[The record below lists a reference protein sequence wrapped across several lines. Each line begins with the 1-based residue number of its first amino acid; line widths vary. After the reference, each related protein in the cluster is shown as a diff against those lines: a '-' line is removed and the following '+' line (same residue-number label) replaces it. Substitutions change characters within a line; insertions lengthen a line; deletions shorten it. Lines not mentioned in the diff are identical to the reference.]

1 MVYGLDRSP
10 QQDRQAMKL
19 SLPCR
24 SLATAALLALH
35 AGAAFQADAQIVQ
48 IATGT
53 PNTPLYAVGPIYMS
67 STLFYRYSRF
77 AYLYTQSELAAAGI
91 VPGTDI
97 LAVGWMKSTPS
108 STAGPALFNIYMKNT
123 FAAAYADPTT
133 TWAGLTIGAVQVY
146 SEPAQSIPATAS
158 PDYIDFTLDTPFN
171 YSGGSLEIFTEWD
184 ISGPPAPIATGAF
197 EWVNTTVVDRIYA
210 SGNTSLPATLSS
222 TTNNTNI
229 DNRRP
234 VIQFTVQGGTTAIPD
249 LLSTSIG
256 IWPNP
261 AEDLLYISN
270 KSGAPLESIV
280 ITDALGKVVLNE
292 RPVGVITD
300 HQIDL
305 GEFDPGAYLIRLET
319 GLGPVVK
326 RVTVL

>member
-1 MVYGLDRSP
+1 MP
-10 QQDRQAMKL
+10 
-19 SLPCR
+19 
-24 SLATAALLALH
+24 ALLSP
-35 AGAAFQADAQIVQ
+35 DAQIVR

-77 AYLYTQSELAAAGI
+77 AYLYTQAELAAAGI

-123 FAAAYADPTT
+123 FAAAYADPTDD
-133 TWAGLTIGAVQVY
+133 G
-146 SEPAQSIPATAS
+146 PAS
-158 PDYIDFTLDTPFN
+158 PSVRSRCIANPHNPSRPPPARTISTSRSTLRSTT
-171 YSGGSLEIFTEWD
+171 SGGSLEIFTEWD
-184 ISGPPAPIATGAF
+184 ISGPALHSQLRVH
-197 EWVNTTVVDRIYA
+197 EWVNTTVVDIYA

-261 AEDLLYISN
+261 ADDSAARVN
-270 KSGAPLESIV
+270 KSGALPRASHHRC
-280 ITDALGKVVLNE
+280 A
-292 RPVGVITD
+292 RRS
-300 HQIDL
+300 
-305 GEFDPGAYLIRLET
+305 F
-319 GLGPVVK
+319 
-326 RVTVL
+326 